1 MLWEWGG
8 VNRPCLVVL
17 RCGTLQFTGLRN
29 NLCWCSNL
37 SFVVV
42 VDQMI
47 NGLKE
52 LEITIFF
59 TNSMMIWNKRNEA
72 QLGAPRPDPASLA
85 RKTTAHALEYVET
98 NFGSLT
104 WVPDIFCCF
113 VLYRNFFFFPSLS
126 LFWLLWRFRRIY
138 CWFRYNRSIYIVAS
152 IVGFSWRHFL

>member
-1 MLWEWGG
+1 M
-8 VNRPCLVVL
+8 
-17 RCGTLQFTGLRN
+17 
-29 NLCWCSNL
+29 
-37 SFVVV
+37 VV

-104 WVPDIFCCF
+104 
-113 VLYRNFFFFPSLS
+113 
-126 LFWLLWRFRRIY
+126 
-138 CWFRYNRSIYIVAS
+138 
-152 IVGFSWRHFL
+152 